1 MTTFLF
7 LCIIIVVFHELTTNQ
22 NGANTKEWRSDMT
35 EENKRLFKEA
45 IAEGWSNKID
55 KRITEYEEDVEVS
68 KEHKIAMNRIFR
80 EYGCTELPFSE
91 IEEK

>member
-1 MTTFLF
+1 
-7 LCIIIVVFHELTTNQ
+7 
-22 NGANTKEWRSDMT
+22 MT
-35 EENKRLFKEA
+35 EENETLFKQA
-45 IAEGWSNKID
+45 VAEGWSNKID

-80 EYGCTELPFSE
+80 ECGCTELPFSE